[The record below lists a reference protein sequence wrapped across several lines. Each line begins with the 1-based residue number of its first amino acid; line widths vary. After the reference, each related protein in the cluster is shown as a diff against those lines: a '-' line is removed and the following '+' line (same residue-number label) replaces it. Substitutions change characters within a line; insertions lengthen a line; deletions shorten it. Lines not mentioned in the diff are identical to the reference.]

1 MTQRGA
7 VRKDS
12 AFCVCLIWR
21 KGERE
26 RILLGISGGGE
37 YNN

>member
-12 AFCVCLIWR
+12 AFYSSA
-21 KGERE
+21 ERTAPF
-26 RILLGISGGGE
+26 ILLGISYKG
-37 YNN
+37 